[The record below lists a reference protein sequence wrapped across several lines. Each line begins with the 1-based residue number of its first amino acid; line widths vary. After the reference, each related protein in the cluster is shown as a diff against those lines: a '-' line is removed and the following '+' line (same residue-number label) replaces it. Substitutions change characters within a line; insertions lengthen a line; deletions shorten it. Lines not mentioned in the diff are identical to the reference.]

1 MVKLTK
7 NPPEEVRQM
16 VNVCNKTSANIKVM
30 QKVRQVGLGADTVAE
45 NLKKVFENLGSDAQK
60 INIELSQRTDGYEVP
75 VTCKNLWI
83 TTPYHFFPD
92 IIQALFDIDVLHFH
106 IISGFDD
113 GDSVTL
119 RYHFSLFSYAERND
133 RVGVSVIVRVPKS
146 NLVQPSLFHIIP
158 GIEYSERETR
168 EMYGIEFDGL
178 PNKSLIFLPEQW
190 DEEIKPWR
198 DDEAGLSQNPDIVRR
213 LS

>member
-1 MVKLTK
+1 MPDFRVGTK
-7 NPPEEVRQM
+7 K
-16 VNVCNKTSANIKVM
+16 VNITRNVQQI
-30 QKVRQVGLGADTVAE
+30 GLPVETVVE
-45 NLKKVFENLGSDAQK
+45 KLKKVFKSLGSGAQK
-60 INIELSQRTDGYEVP
+60 ISIETSQRTDGYEVP

-83 TTPYHFFPD
+83 TVPYHLFLNV
-92 IIQALFDIDVLHFH
+92 IQALFDIDVLHFH
-106 IISGFDD
+106 VISGLDD

-133 RVGVSVIVRVPKS
+133 RVGVSVIVRVEKS
-146 NLVQPSLFHIIP
+146 NLVMPSLFSLIP
-158 GIEYSERETR
+158 GIEYSERENR

-178 PNKSLIFLPEQW
+178 PNKALVFLPEHW

-198 DDEAGLSQNPDIVRR
+198 DDEAGLSQKPDIVRR

>member
-1 MVKLTK
+1 MADLH
-7 NPPEEVRQM
+7 
-16 VNVCNKTSANIKVM
+16 A
-30 QKVRQVGLGADTVAE
+30 GALKFGKAIPAETVAE
-45 NLKKVFENLGSDAQK
+45 NLEKALAGLDRAQD
-60 INIELSQRTDGYEVP
+60 ISIEISQRTDGFYAP

-83 TTPYHFFPD
+83 KVPYHLFTEV
-92 IIQALFDIDVLHFH
+92 IEALFDIDVLHFH
-106 IISGFDD
+106 VISGFDD

-119 RYHFSLFSYAERND
+119 RYHFSLFSYGERSG
-133 RVGVSVIVRVPKS
+133 RVPVSVIVRAPKS
-146 NLVQPSLFHIIP
+146 DVVRPPKLDLMMPSLFSLIP
-158 GIEYSERETR
+158 GIEYSEREIR
-168 EMYGIEFDGL
+168 EMYGVEFDGL